1 MLFMV
6 EVVRLEKIGENTV
19 AEINALLAQ
28 LAPHYELVTPAALE
42 KMIVHPDIELWTA
55 LDEGKIVGI
64 TTLIIMNKLSGISSQ
79 IEHVVVD
86 GKYRGQGLGEA
97 LMKKLIERA
106 GIRHAK
112 TVMLTS
118 RPVRVAANKL
128 YQKLGFERKETNVYR
143 LNL

>member
-1 MLFMV
+1 MT

-19 AEINALLAQ
+19 DEINALLAQ

-42 KMIVHPDIELWTA
+42 TVIAHPDIELLTVV
-55 LDEGKIVGI
+55 DEGKIVGMA
-64 TTLIIMNKLSGISSQ
+64 TLIITHKLSGISSQ
-79 IEHVVVD
+79 VEHVVID
-86 GKYRGQGLGEA
+86 EKYRGQGLGET

-106 GIRHAK
+106 GIHNAK
-112 TVMLTS
+112 SVVLTS
-118 RPVRVAANKL
+118 RPARAAANKL